1 MSKIKVGDK
10 VVGFKF
16 ECGDEGV
23 YWSSKM
29 EAYVGR
35 EGNVKYAGRDFF
47 VLTFNDGSEWSYP
60 INQVNKALRRETGFK
75 VGQRV
80 YDITIGAWGTV
91 TEVHSAHERTFPI
104 TVKMD
109 SDEFGVLTY
118 TLNGTW
124 SSDDAR
130 PRVLYF
136 DVPDFS
142 AVENPKFVP
151 TLKSGDVV
159 VAVRNDGSHKVAA
172 TVQREEQDRV
182 LVDEDLSLAKGAW
195 KFYRVA
201 NEPLD
206 L

>member
-1 MSKIKVGDK
+1 MSNIKIGDK

-16 ECGDEGV
+16 ECEDEGV
-23 YWSSKM
+23 HWSSEM

-35 EGNVKYAGRDFF
+35 EGKVEYIGHDFF
-47 VLTFNDGSEWSYP
+47 VLTFDDGAEWGYP
-60 INQVNKALRRETGFK
+60 IIQVNKAMQRETVFK

-80 YDITIGAWGTV
+80 YDITIGVWGTV
-91 TEVHSAHERTFPI
+91 TAVRPAHERHFPVS
-104 TVKMD
+104 VKMD
-109 SDEFGVLTY
+109 DKKYGILTY
-118 TLNGTW
+118 TLKG
-124 SSDDAR
+124 SLSRDDAH

-159 VAVRNDGSHKVAA
+159 VAVSNDGSHKVAA
-172 TVQREEQDRV
+172 TVQREEENQIMVDQD
-182 LVDEDLSLAKGAW
+182 LALEKDSW

-201 NEPLD
+201 NEPLE

>member
-16 ECGDEGV
+16 ECENEGV
-23 YWSSKM
+23 HWSSEM

-35 EGNVKYAGRDFF
+35 EGNVVYAGRDFF
-47 VLTFNDGSEWSYP
+47 VLTFDDGAEWSYP
-60 INQVNKALRRETGFK
+60 ISQVNKALQRETVFT

-91 TEVHSAHERTFPI
+91 TAVHSAHEPHFPVS
-104 TVKMD
+104 VKMD
-109 SDEFGVLTY
+109 DKKYGILTY
-118 TLNGTW
+118 TLKG
-124 SSDDAR
+124 SRSRDDAH

-142 AVENPKFVP
+142 AAENPKFVP
-151 TLKSGDVV
+151 SLKSGDMIVV
-159 VAVRNDGSHKVAA
+159 VRNDGSRRFTA

-182 LVDEDLSLAKGAW
+182 LVDEDLSLEKDSW

-201 NEPLD
+201 NEPLE

>member
-1 MSKIKVGDK
+1 MSRIKVGDT

-16 ECGDEGV
+16 ESEDEGV
-23 YWSSKM
+23 QWSSEL

-35 EGNVKYAGRDFF
+35 EGKVEYVGRDFF

-60 INQVNKALRRETGFK
+60 ISQVNKAMQCETVFK

-80 YDITIGAWGTV
+80 YDISIGVWGTV
-91 TEVHSAHERTFPI
+91 TAVRPAHEPHFPVS
-104 TVKMD
+104 VKMD
-109 SDEFGVLTY
+109 DIECGILTY
-118 TLNGTW
+118 TLKG
-124 SSDDAR
+124 SMSRHVAR

-142 AVENPKFVP
+142 AAENPKFVP

-159 VAVRNDGSHKVAA
+159 VAVRNDGSRKFTA

-182 LVDEDLSLAKGAW
+182 LVDEDLSLEKDSW

-201 NEPLD
+201 NEPLE

>member
-1 MSKIKVGDK
+1 MSNIKIGDK

-16 ECGDEGV
+16 ESREEGPA
-23 YWSSKM
+23 WALDM
-29 EAYVGR
+29 NAYVGR
-35 EGNVKYAGRDFF
+35 EGNVVYIGRDFF
-47 VLTFNDGSEWSYP
+47 VLLFDDGAEWSYP
-60 INQVNKALRRETGFK
+60 ISQVNKAMQRETVFT

-80 YDITIGAWGTV
+80 YDITIGVWGTV
-91 TEVHSAHERTFPI
+91 TAVRPAHERYFPVS
-104 TVKMD
+104 VKMD
-109 SDEFGVLTY
+109 DKNYGILAY
-118 TLNGTW
+118 TLKG
-124 SSDDAR
+124 SRARDDAH

-151 TLKSGDVV
+151 TLKSGDIL
-159 VAVRNDGSHKVAA
+159 VAVSNDGSRKFTA

-182 LVDEDLSLAKGAW
+182 LVDEDLALEKDSW

-201 NEPLD
+201 NEPLE